1 MKLNPLTDAIRGKRL
16 VVVDDSIVRGT
27 TTRAMVSMLREAGA
41 AEVHLRI
48 SSPPYRWP
56 CYYGMDTGRQGDLL
70 AANLSVDE
78 IASYLNVDSMAYLT
92 LDRLVEAIGATN
104 AGFCDACLTG
114 RYPVEVPVNLTKGV
128 LEPDAPDP
136 AELAGTPTTLHLLFE
151 GEVES
156 PAEEARNA
164 RRAEATDDGGDRR
177 PTAGS

>member
-1 MKLNPLTDAIRGKRL
+1 
-16 VVVDDSIVRGT
+16 
-27 TTRAMVSMLREAGA
+27 
-41 AEVHLRI
+41 
-48 SSPPYRWP
+48 
-56 CYYGMDTGRQGDLL
+56 
-70 AANLSVDE
+70 
-78 IASYLNVDSMAYLT
+78 
-92 LDRLVEAIGATN
+92 VEAIGATN